1 MKRYSAMLLFQYRAD
16 LGNGQSDVM
25 RCCEERLIVLFARNA
40 ESALRKAKAHG
51 KESEFNGR
59 SEAGNRVLFEFVGV
73 KDLLLLELHDEQ
85 EVWYDIRT
93 LKLPMERRDKIL
105 PPEDMLNAL
114 YWERR
119 GKKKN
124 PNKSR
129 LDNRP

>member
-25 RCCEERLIVLFARNA
+25 RRCEERLIVLFARNA

-59 SEAGNRVLFEFVGV
+59 SEAGNPLLFEFIGV
-73 KDLLLLELHDEQ
+73 KDLLDLESLDES

-93 LKLPMERRDKIL
+93 LKLPMERREKLI
-105 PPEDMLNAL
+105 PPEEELNAI

-119 GKKKN
+119 EKKQK
-124 PNKSR
+124 PPTSR
-129 LDNRP
+129 PS